1 MKNKKVC
8 HAVKAYIKS
17 SKEDGSHEKLTSEQK
32 LFVKDLNKD
41 FENRGCSRSDEINEK
56 LKKLDDRVKEI
67 KEK

>member
-8 HAVKAYIKS
+8 HAVKTYIKS

-32 LFVKDLNKD
+32 LLVKTLMID
-41 FENRGCSRSDEINEK
+41 FEDQGCSRSDEINKK